1 MRFQLPRKPGRRLTP
16 TVLTAAAV
24 AGVVTFSLVASAPTG
39 NAAARPSSAYA
50 VSAEG
55 QVPIAKTPYAES
67 PDGKRQTAT
76 ALELPKNPLISVR
89 AGTAT
94 AGNDSA
100 SVELFD
106 IVIGPDLLSQVKL
119 PPELQQQCASLPKT
133 GAADLPLPDLAL
145 PDLGLP
151 LPKLTTKDLPVKNLP
166 DLCNLL
172 LNPPKSLLGIDSL
185 NVWCSG
191 DQGGVDLGS
200 LTLLGQKLKLP
211 STKQGATLPAA
222 PLATITVNSQGKH
235 SDGAFT
241 ITGLTIN
248 LGGAET
254 INLASATC
262 AKPATKPKPKPLPQ
276 PVNPAPAQVATPPSA
291 PVPTPVKTH
300 QPVTG

>member
-1 MRFQLPRKPGRRLTP
+1 MRRQLAP
-16 TVLTAAAV
+16 TVLTVAAV
-24 AGVVTFSLVASAPTG
+24 AGVVTFSLVASAPVG

-55 QVPIAKTPYAES
+55 QVPIARTPYAES
-67 PDGKRQTAT
+67 LDGMRQTT
-76 ALELPKNPLISVR
+76 SALELPKNPLISVR

-106 IVIGPDLLSQVKL
+106 IVIGPEILSQVTI
-119 PPELQQQCASLPKT
+119 PPELKQTCSTLPTT
-133 GAADLPLPDLAL
+133 GADDLPIPDLPL

-151 LPKLTTKDLPVKNLP
+151 LPQLSTKDLPVKNLP

-172 LNPPKSLLGIDSL
+172 LTPPKSLLAIDSL
-185 NVWCSG
+185 SVWCSG
-191 DQGGVDLGS
+191 DQGGVDIGS
-200 LTLLGQKLKLP
+200 LTLLGQTVKLP

-222 PLATITVNSQGKH
+222 PLATIKVNAQGKH
-235 SDGAFT
+235 SDGSFT
-241 ITGLTIN
+241 ITGLTID
-248 LGGAET
+248 LGGGTEVIT
-254 INLASATC
+254 LASATC
-262 AKPATKPKPKPLPQ
+262 ATPAAKPTPTPKPTQPQ
-276 PVNPAPAQVATPPSA
+276 VPAPPLDHPPAA

>member
-1 MRFQLPRKPGRRLTP
+1 MRRQLTP
-16 TVLTAAAV
+16 TMLTAAAV
-24 AGVVTFSLVASAPTG
+24 AGVVTFSLVASAPVG

-67 PDGKRQTAT
+67 LDGKRQTT
-76 ALELPKNPLISVR
+76 SALELPKNPLLSVR

-106 IVIGPDLLSQVKL
+106 IVVGPDILSQVQI
-119 PPELQQQCASLPKT
+119 PPELEQQCSSLPKT
-133 GAADLPLPDLAL
+133 GAQDLPLPDIAL

-151 LPKLTTKDLPVKNLP
+151 LPKLSTKDLPVKNLP

-172 LNPPKSLLGIDSL
+172 LNPPTSLLAIDSL
-185 NVWCSG
+185 NVYCSG
-191 DQGGVDLGS
+191 DSGGVDLGAV
-200 LTLLGQKLKLP
+200 TLLGQTLKLP
-211 STKQGATLPAA
+211 STKQGASLPSN
-222 PLATITVNSQGKH
+222 PLAAISVNSQGKH
-235 SDGAFT
+235 SDGSFT

-248 LGGAET
+248 LGGGAEI

-262 AKPATKPKPKPLPQ
+262 AKPAAKPKPTPKPTQ
-276 PVNPAPAQVATPPSA
+276 PILPAPPLDHVPAA
-291 PVPTPVKTH
+291 PAPTPVKTH

>member
-1 MRFQLPRKPGRRLTP
+1 MRRQLTP

-24 AGVVTFSLVASAPTG
+24 AGVVTFSLVASAPAG

-55 QVPIAKTPYAES
+55 QVPVAKTPYAES
-67 PDGKRQTAT
+67 LDGKRQTT
-76 ALELPKNPLISVR
+76 SALELPSNPLISVR

-106 IVIGPDLLSQVKL
+106 IVIGPDILSQVKI
-119 PPELQQQCASLPKT
+119 PPELKQQCANLPKT
-133 GAADLPLPDLAL
+133 GASDLPLPDIAL

-151 LPKLTTKDLPVKNLP
+151 GLPGLPKLSTADLPVKNLP

-172 LNPPKSLLGIDSL
+172 LNPPKSLLAIDSL

-191 DQGGVDLGS
+191 DTGGIDIGS
-200 LTLLGQKLKLP
+200 LTLLGQTIKLP
-211 STKQGATLPAA
+211 TTKQGASLPSN
-222 PLATITVNSQGKH
+222 PLASITVNSQAKH

-241 ITGLTIN
+241 VTGLTIN

-262 AKPATKPKPKPLPQ
+262 ATPPAKAKPTPKLP
-276 PVNPAPAQVATPPSA
+276 VDHPAPPQVNTPPAA

-300 QPVTG
+300 QAVTG

>member
-1 MRFQLPRKPGRRLTP
+1 MRRQLAP

-24 AGVVTFSLVASAPTG
+24 AGVVTFSLVASAPVG

-55 QVPIAKTPYAES
+55 QVPVAKTPYAES
-67 PDGKRQTAT
+67 LDGKRQTT
-76 ALELPKNPLISVR
+76 SALELPKNPLISVR

-106 IVIGPDLLSQVKL
+106 IVIGPDVLSQVKL
-119 PPELQQQCASLPKT
+119 PPELKQQCANLPAT
-133 GAADLPLPDLAL
+133 GAQNLPVPNLPL

-151 LPKLTTKDLPVKNLP
+151 LPKLSTADLPVKNLP

-172 LNPPKSLLGIDSL
+172 LTPPKSLLAIDSL

-191 DQGGVDLGS
+191 DHGGIDIGS
-200 LTLLGQKLKLP
+200 LTLLGQTLKVP
-211 STKQGATLPAA
+211 TTKQGASLPSN
-222 PLATITVNSQGKH
+222 PLASITVNSQAKH

-241 ITGLTIN
+241 VTGLTIN

-262 AKPATKPKPKPLPQ
+262 AKPAAKPKPTPKP
-276 PVNPAPAQVATPPSA
+276 PVDHPAPPQVNNPPAA

>member
-1 MRFQLPRKPGRRLTP
+1 MRRPLTP

-24 AGVVTFSLVASAPTG
+24 AGVVTFSLVASAPLG

-50 VSAEG
+50 VSADG
-55 QVPIAKTPYAES
+55 QVPIPKTPYAES
-67 PDGKRQTAT
+67 LDGKRQTT
-76 ALELPKNPLISVR
+76 SALELPKNPLLSVR

-106 IVIGPDLLSQVKL
+106 IVVGPDILSQVKI
-119 PPELQQQCASLPKT
+119 PPQLKQQCANLPKT
-133 GAADLPLPDLAL
+133 GAGDLPLPDLTLPDVGL

-151 LPKLTTKDLPVKNLP
+151 ALSTKDLPVKNLP

-172 LNPPKSLLGIDSL
+172 LTPPKALLAIDSL

-191 DQGGVDLGS
+191 TTGGIDLGS
-200 LTLLGQKLKLP
+200 VTLLGQTIKLP
-211 STKQGATLPAA
+211 TTKQGASLPSN
-222 PLATITVNSQGKH
+222 PLATIKVNSQAKH

-241 ITGLTIN
+241 VTGLSIN
-248 LGGAET
+248 LGSAET

-262 AKPATKPKPKPLPQ
+262 AKPAAKPKPKPQ
-276 PVNPAPAQVATPPSA
+276 PPVDHPAPPQVNTPPAA

-300 QPVTG
+300 QAVTG

>member
-1 MRFQLPRKPGRRLTP
+1 MRRQLAP
-16 TVLTAAAV
+16 TALTAAAV
-24 AGVVTFSLVASAPTG
+24 AGVVTFSLVASAPVG

-55 QVPIAKTPYAES
+55 QVPVAKTPYAES
-67 PDGKRQTAT
+67 LDGKRQTT
-76 ALELPKNPLISVR
+76 SALDLPKNPLISVR

-106 IVIGPDLLSQVKL
+106 IVIGPDILSQVKI
-119 PPELQQQCASLPKT
+119 PPELKQQCASLPST
-133 GAADLPLPDLAL
+133 GAQDLPVPNLPL

-151 LPKLTTKDLPVKNLP
+151 LPKLSTADLPVKNLP

-172 LNPPKSLLGIDSL
+172 LNPPKSLLAIDSL

-191 DQGGVDLGS
+191 DTGGIDIGS
-200 LTLLGQKLKLP
+200 LTLLGQTVKLP
-211 STKQGATLPAA
+211 TTKQGASLPSN
-222 PLATITVNSQGKH
+222 PLASIKVNSQAKH

-241 ITGLTIN
+241 VTGLSIN
-248 LGGAET
+248 LAGAET

-262 AKPATKPKPKPLPQ
+262 AKPAAKPKPTPKP
-276 PVNPAPAQVATPPSA
+276 PVDHPAPPQVNTPPAA

-300 QPVTG
+300 QAVTG

>member
-1 MRFQLPRKPGRRLTP
+1 MRRQLTP

-24 AGVVTFSLVASAPTG
+24 AGVVTFSLVASAPVG

-67 PDGKRQTAT
+67 PDGKRRTT
-76 ALELPKNPLISVR
+76 SALELPKNPLLSVR

-94 AGNDSA
+94 AGNDAA

-106 IVIGPDLLSQVKL
+106 IVVGPDILSQVQI
-119 PPELQQQCASLPKT
+119 PPELKQQCNSLPAT
-133 GAADLPLPDLAL
+133 GAEDLPLPDIAL

-151 LPKLTTKDLPVKNLP
+151 LPKLSTKDLPVKNLP
-166 DLCNLL
+166 ELCNLL
-172 LNPPKSLLGIDSL
+172 LTPPKSLLSIDAL

-191 DQGGVDLGS
+191 DQGGVDIGGLS
-200 LTLLGQKLKLP
+200 LLGQAIKLP
-211 STKQGATLPAA
+211 STKQGASLPSN
-222 PLATITVNSQGKH
+222 PLASIKVNSQGRH

-241 ITGLTIN
+241 ITGLSID
-248 LGGAET
+248 LGGGAET
-254 INLASATC
+254 ITLASATC
-262 AKPATKPKPKPLPQ
+262 AKPAAKPKPKPTPH
-276 PVNPAPAQVATPPSA
+276 PENPAPAQIDTPPSA